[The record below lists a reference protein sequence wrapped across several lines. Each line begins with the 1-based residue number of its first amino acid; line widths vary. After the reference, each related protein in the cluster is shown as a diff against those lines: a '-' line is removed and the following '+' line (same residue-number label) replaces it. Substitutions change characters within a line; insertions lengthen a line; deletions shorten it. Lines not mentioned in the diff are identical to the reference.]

1 MKTIALLVNK
11 GTMPMM
17 SFSLKGF
24 EKIVDIRYVK
34 DVAQLMQVF
43 SMQQECCMAILE
55 TKINETLITDSLPE
69 IRKKFENVKLLL
81 IDSGDIAQEQIIELI
96 RTHMCHSVVLK
107 PFTAQKISDNI
118 YTLCG
123 FPKPSKSWYEHT
135 KKIN

>member
-24 EKIVDIRYVK
+24 EKMADIRYVK
-34 DVAQLMQVF
+34 NIEQLLQVF
-43 SMQQECCMAILE
+43 SMQQECCLAIIE
-55 TKINETLITDSLPE
+55 SKVNDVLITDSLPD
-69 IRKKFENVKLLL
+69 IRKRFDHVKLLL
-81 IDSGDIAQEQIIELI
+81 IDSGDITQEQIIELI

-107 PFTAQKISDNI
+107 PFTAQKISENI